1 MDFFFF
7 IQGNGGRSQAQI
19 QSSLAFML
27 EGESAHARQDKS
39 QLHLLHAINPPKPS
53 GGFVQRPTTC
63 QLWLSVGHFQ
73 ITPKRNGQ

>member
-7 IQGNGGRSQAQI
+7 IRGNVSKSQAQI
-19 QSSLAFML
+19 QSSLAFIL

-53 GGFVQRPTTC
+53 GWFVQRPTTC
-63 QLWLSVGHFQ
+63 QLWLSVGHIP
-73 ITPKRNGQ
+73 ITPNRNGQ